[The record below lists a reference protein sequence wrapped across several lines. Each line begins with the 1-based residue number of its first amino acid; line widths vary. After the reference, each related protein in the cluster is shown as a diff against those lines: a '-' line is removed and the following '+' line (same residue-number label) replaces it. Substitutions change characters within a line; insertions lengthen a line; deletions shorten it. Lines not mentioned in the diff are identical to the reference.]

1 MPKALMKACLIH
13 PQKGLSFIHKKLLK
27 ENGHKTADDET
38 DDKEKGDNNG
48 E

>member
-1 MPKALMKACLIH
+1 MPKALMKARSSIEGSFVH
-13 PQKGLSFIHKKLLK
+13 PQKLLK

-38 DDKEKGDNNG
+38 DDKEKGDNKG